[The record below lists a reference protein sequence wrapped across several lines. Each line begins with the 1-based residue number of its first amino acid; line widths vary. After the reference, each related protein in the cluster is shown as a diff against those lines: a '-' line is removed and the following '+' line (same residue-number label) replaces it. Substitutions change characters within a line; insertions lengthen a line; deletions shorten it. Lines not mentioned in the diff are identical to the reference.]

1 MCGLAFAAVPLSE
14 HNDLLSTAL
23 QSGFMQ
29 LAYLG
34 VAILQTPFE
43 MFMKNSNRR
52 VFMMQVAAGS
62 AVLAAG
68 AAQAQTPPMVSEK
81 DAQAVAMG
89 YAADTTKVDAKKYP
103 KHAATQKCSNCLL
116 YTGKAGAASGPC
128 GIFPGK
134 AVAANGWCN
143 AYAKK
148 A

>member
-1 MCGLAFAAVPLSE
+1 M
-14 HNDLLSTAL
+14 T
-23 QSGFMQ
+23 
-29 LAYLG
+29 
-34 VAILQTPFE
+34 
-43 MFMKNSNRR
+43 NSSRR
-52 VFMMQVAAGS
+52 VFMLQVAAGS

-68 AAQAQTPPMVSEK
+68 AAQAQGAPMVSEK

-103 KHAATQKCSNCLL
+103 KHAATQKCSNCAL
-116 YTGKAGAASGPC
+116 YTGKAGEASGPC

>member
-1 MCGLAFAAVPLSE
+1 
-14 HNDLLSTAL
+14 L
-23 QSGFMQ
+23 QFS
-29 LAYLG
+29 
-34 VAILQTPFE
+34 FE
-43 MFMKNSNRR
+43 VFMKNSNRR

-68 AAQAQTPPMVSEK
+68 AAQAQTAPMVNEK
-81 DAQAVAMG
+81 DAQAVSLG
-89 YAADTTKVDAKKYP
+89 YLADTTKVDAKKYP
-103 KHAATQKCSNCLL
+103 KHAATQKCSNCAL

-134 AVAANGWCN
+134 AVAANGWCS